1 MNVLLNEKP
10 LSSSGGETVSAD
22 RAERIC
28 EDLQRQGY
36 SIQPSCLPVDILGAL
51 QEQVMTLDE
60 SEFFRAGV
68 GRSSQHHTND
78 FVRSDEVCW
87 MTGETPPSAAWLE
100 WAEALRIEINRR
112 LFMGLFSFE
121 SHYAWYRAGAY
132 YKRHYD
138 AFRGQTNRIVS
149 VVAYLNSDWAADDG
163 GELVLYKNAEDREGL
178 RVTPLA
184 GTVVVFLSEDFPH
197 EVLPAKRDRFSIAGW
212 YRVNSSNADVVDP
225 PR

>member
-1 MNVLLNEKP
+1 MDSQPTNVSVHP
-10 LSSSGGETVSAD
+10 LRCAPLPED

-28 EDLQRQGY
+28 DDLQQQGY
-36 SIQPSCLPVDILGAL
+36 SIQLGCLPADILNAL
-51 QEQVMTLDE
+51 QEQIMTLDE
-60 SEFFRAGV
+60 REFFRAGI
-68 GRSSQHHTND
+68 GRNNQHHTND

-87 MTGETPPSAAWLE
+87 MTGETPPGAAWLV
-100 WAEALRIEINRR
+100 WAETLRVAINRR

-138 AFRGQTNRIVS
+138 AFRGQTNRVLS
-149 VVAYLNSDWAADDG
+149 VVAYLNSDWCADDG
-163 GELVLYKNAEDREGL
+163 GELVLYKDGLDREGL

-184 GTVVVFLSEDFPH
+184 GTVVVFLSEEFPH
-197 EVLPAKRDRFSIAGW
+197 EVLPARRDRFSIAGW
-212 YRVNSSNADVVDP
+212 YRVNSSNATAVDP

>member
-1 MNVLLNEKP
+1 MNVLLNQED
-10 LSSSGGETVSAD
+10 SAHRAD
-22 RAERIC
+22 GSVLANRAELIC
-28 EDLQRQGY
+28 DDLQNQGY
-36 SIQPSCLPVDILGAL
+36 SIQPSCLPADILTAL
-51 QEQVMTLDE
+51 QTQVVTLDK
-60 SEFFRAGV
+60 SEFFRAGI
-68 GRSSQHHTND
+68 GRKSQHHTND

-87 MTGETPPSAAWLE
+87 MTGETPPGAAWLG
-100 WAEALRIEINRR
+100 WAEALRIAINRR

-138 AFRGQTNRIVS
+138 AFRGQTNRVLS

>member
-1 MNVLLNEKP
+1 MNVLLSER
-10 LSSSGGETVSAD
+10 LSDHSGPENAVD
-22 RAERIC
+22 ERAARIC
-28 EDLQRQGY
+28 DDLQCQGY
-36 SIQPSCLPVDILGAL
+36 SVQPSCLPAEILVAL
-51 QEQVMTLDE
+51 QDQVVTLNE
-60 SEFFRAGV
+60 SEFFRAGI
-68 GRSSQHHTND
+68 GRKAQYHTND

-87 MTGETPPSAAWLE
+87 MTGETPPGAAWLQ
-100 WAEALRIEINRR
+100 WAEDLRVAINRR

-138 AFRGQTNRIVS
+138 AFRGQTNRVLS

-163 GELVLYKNAEDREGL
+163 GELVLYKDANDREGL

-212 YRVNSSNADVVDP
+212 YRVNSSNACVVDP